1 MKEELLDIDAYLS
14 QVQAHLTMPTPDIA
28 KALTALDEARTKVL
42 DLAEGLENTQKN

>member
-28 KALTALDEARTKVL
+28 KALAALDVAREKVL
-42 DLAEGLENTQKN
+42 NLAEGLVDTQRN